1 MSLILKR
8 IDFIQS
14 TSFNIKEG
22 KRIYQIPS
30 TKSCPVCGN
39 ENLLLKST
47 LDEKTCTDCD
57 LHFEWKREEGQ
68 KSLY

>member
-1 MSLILKR
+1 MGLILKK

-14 TSFNIKEG
+14 TPSFIKEG
-22 KRIYQIPS
+22 KKIYKIPS

-39 ENLLLKST
+39 DKLLLKST
-47 LDEKTCTDCD
+47 LDEKTCTDCN
-57 LHFEWKREEGQ
+57 LHFEWKREKGQ